1 MHPKAASRER
11 GVHQVRSTERACFC
25 GRGIRRT
32 PLPDG
37 PRCPHSPR
45 APLPEPLVRHPC
57 AWPLTLVDELYLF
70 GSYARGALEP
80 HDVDITV
87 DFHRD
92 ERMPQREV
100 ASHFSGPPPH
110 SELRRQL
117 AGRSRGIRFRFD
129 TALRRQLE
137 SVVVPMLRLWRRG
150 DSLQHL

>member
-1 MHPKAASRER
+1 M
-11 GVHQVRSTERACFC
+11 
-25 GRGIRRT
+25 
-32 PLPDG
+32 
-37 PRCPHSPR
+37 
-45 APLPEPLVRHPC
+45 RHPC